1 MFQITPRLNFMK
13 LFYNNRPRA
22 YAQIEGGGSYP
33 QISGAVN
40 FYSVPGGGV
49 LIEAEIFGL
58 PDSGRPGIPAF
69 YAFHIH
75 ENGDCTDSFA
85 NTGGHYNPYQMPHPM
100 HAGDMPPLLSN
111 EGYAWLAF
119 YDQGIELYDL
129 VGKSVLIHRNA
140 DDFTS
145 QPAGNAGDKIG
156 CGVIRYVD
164 DWEEGRDRQ

>member
-111 EGYAWLAF
+111 EGWLAF